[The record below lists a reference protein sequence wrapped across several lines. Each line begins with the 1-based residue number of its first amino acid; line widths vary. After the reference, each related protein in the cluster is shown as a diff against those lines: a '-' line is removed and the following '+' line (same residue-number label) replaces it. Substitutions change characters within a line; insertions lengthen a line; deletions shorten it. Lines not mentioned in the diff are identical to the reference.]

1 MSEASCSVPGHALN
15 LQRRVIMPGKNGT
28 GPMSGGYGAGAGA
41 GAGTGGGRGRN
52 QGPFAAGPGG
62 SCICPKCKTKAAHIQ
77 GQPCNQTKCPKC
89 GAIMT
94 RG

>member
-1 MSEASCSVPGHALN
+1 
-15 LQRRVIMPGKNGT
+15 MPGKNGT
-28 GPMSGGYGAGAGA
+28 GARSGYGAGASN
-41 GAGTGGGRGRN
+41 GGGRGRN

-62 SCICPKCKTKAAHIQ
+62 SCICPKCKAKAVHVQ
-77 GQPCNQTKCPKC
+77 GQPCNQTKCPQC